1 MNFAPVCDVSE
12 NPSDFIYERSFG
24 QNAQLTAEYVRTV
37 VEKMRERGMLCV
49 LKHFPGYGNNAD
61 THTGIAYDSRPYETF
76 ETSDFLPFQ
85 AGIESG
91 AQMVLVSHNIVSCM
105 DGERPASLSPRVHEI
120 LREELGFTGVIV
132 TDDLAMDGVRDFTDD
147 GNAAV
152 LAVQAGNDLLCCTD
166 FKTQIPAVLEA
177 VEGGEIT
184 EERIEES
191 VLRIL
196 EMKLAVSDLFQ

>member
-1 MNFAPVCDVSE
+1 M
-12 NPSDFIYERSFG
+12 
-24 QNAQLTAEYVRTV
+24 
-37 VEKMRERGMLCV
+37 
-49 LKHFPGYGNNAD
+49 
-61 THTGIAYDSRPYETF
+61 
-76 ETSDFLPFQ
+76 
-85 AGIESG
+85 
-91 AQMVLVSHNIVSCM
+91 
-105 DGERPASLSPRVHEI
+105 HEI

-166 FKTQIPAVLEA
+166 FETQIPAVLEA

-196 EMKLAVSDLFQ
+196 EMKLAVSDFFQ